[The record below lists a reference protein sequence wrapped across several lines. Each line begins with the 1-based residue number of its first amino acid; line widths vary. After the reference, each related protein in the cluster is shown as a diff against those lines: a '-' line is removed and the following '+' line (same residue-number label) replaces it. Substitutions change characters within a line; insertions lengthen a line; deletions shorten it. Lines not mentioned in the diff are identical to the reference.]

1 MRRYHICRTSRC
13 RPSELLELLQLD
25 WWITRRTARHELR
38 VHRDRTILECFDN
51 ASQLDVNRRSCYR
64 IHIRE
69 SDIKRMLWTFIFL
82 HVLGVSMSA
91 LEAFAVEISHS
102 LVGVWNGSPRVSAS
116 VTQKGCLTETIS
128 CIYLI
133 IPVGSTTEHRSLG
146 YGGGVYQ
153 TLCDELYAR
162 LICGGLCPT
171 KY

>member
-102 LVGVWNGSPRVSAS
+102 LVGVWNGSPRVSAY
-116 VTQKGCLTETIS
+116 VTQGVFKGSDFL
-128 CIYLI
+128 Y
-133 IPVGSTTEHRSLG
+133 IPDYSGRKYDGTPFSWIWRRCVSD
-146 YGGGVYQ
+146 
-153 TLCDELYAR
+153 TLR
-162 LICGGLCPT
+162 
-171 KY
+171 